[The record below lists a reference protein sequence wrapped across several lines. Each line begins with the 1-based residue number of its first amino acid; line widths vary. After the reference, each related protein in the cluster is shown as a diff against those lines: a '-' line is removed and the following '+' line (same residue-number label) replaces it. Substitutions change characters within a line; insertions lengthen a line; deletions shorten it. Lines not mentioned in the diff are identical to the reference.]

1 MSQAL
6 KIIPAEHGEIRNLVD
21 RAADTLAR
29 AVMAADVLDA
39 RDQAAF
45 AYDASKTAARLLKAK
60 GAHDDVV
67 SAIYRTQADALEI
80 ESLAKR
86 RLADEY
92 DAARDRGEVAS
103 HGGGRNFKVSAEN
116 LETASLADIGLT
128 GLQVFEAR
136 QIRNA
141 MVRDPGIVR
150 RTLDEA
156 LDAGSEPT
164 KASLKRAITPSKSN
178 LRAAIGTASASKDD
192 RGDNFYQTP
201 DVATRTLLA
210 FERFTSTVWEP
221 ACGYGAISRVFEE
234 AGYDVRLSDLVD
246 RGTADRNG
254 ELQTV
259 GSFLATTAGE
269 ADGPDIVTN
278 PPYGELLNDFV
289 AHALRTHRPRKMA
302 MLLNLNFL
310 CGFKD
315 DARSFVMD
323 ENPPARVYVFK
334 RRLPMMHREGWEG
347 PKASSRMNTAWFVW
361 ERQPDGTYGS
371 ETAMRRVD
379 WMEHADKGSLRPGF
393 SGSFGLASFV
403 VDDEDFSRTTP
414 RMTLDERAA
423 EARERA
429 QAWIAGRSDVT
440 RRELRQQIG
449 VRDSVAAVL
458 IDECVSRGVLGLPD
472 DGGVHTVLRAESE
485 AA

>member
-1 MSQAL
+1 MAQAL
-6 KIIPAEHGEIRNLVD
+6 KIIPAEHGEIRTLVD

-45 AYDASKTAARLLKAK
+45 AYDASKAAARLLKAK

-67 SAIYRTQADALEI
+67 SAIFRTQADALEI
-80 ESLAKR
+80 EALAKR

-92 DAARDRGEVAS
+92 DAARDRGEVAG
-103 HGGGRNFKVSAEN
+103 HGGGRNFKVADDNVEIPSV
-116 LETASLADIGLT
+116 ADIGLT
-128 GLQVFEAR
+128 RPQIFEAR
-136 QIRNA
+136 QIRDA
-141 MVRDPGIVR
+141 VQQDPDIIKR
-150 RTLDEA
+150 FLDEKRA
-156 LDAGSEPT
+156 AGIEAT
-164 KASLKRAITPSKSN
+164 KADLKRVIAPPKAN

-246 RGTADRNG
+246 RGTTDRNG
-254 ELQTV
+254 ELQIV
-259 GSFLATTAGE
+259 GSFLTTTAGE
-269 ADGPDIVTN
+269 GDGPDIVTN

-361 ERQPDGTYGS
+361 ERQADGTYGS

-403 VDDEDFSRTTP
+403 ADDEDFSRTTP

-472 DGGVHTVLRAESE
+472 NGGVHTVLRPESE